1 MSQTRRLAAILA
13 ADVAGYSRLM
23 GADEEGTLE
32 RLKALRREIIDPKIA
47 EHHGRLVKTTGD
59 GMLVEFASVVDA
71 VRCAV
76 EVQQAMPERNTGVAA
91 ESRIELRIGINLG
104 DVIVEGDDLY
114 GDGVNI
120 AARIE
125 ALADPGGVF
134 VSNAVHDHV
143 RDRLPFVFE
152 DLGEQQVKNIA
163 RPVRVYRVRTTIT
176 HPVADVP
183 GSPLSRI
190 AGEGA
195 ERQRREAGEGSP
207 ALPLPDKPSIA
218 VLPFA
223 NMSGDPEQ
231 EYFADG
237 VVEEIIIALSRIRWL
252 FVIARNSSF
261 TYKGRAVDVKQVAR
275 ELGVRYVLEGSVRKG
290 GNRVRIT
297 GQLIDTSMGA
307 HIWAERFDGKLDDIF
322 ELQDEVA
329 SSVAGAIEPKLRQS
343 EFERANRKPTESLD
357 AYDLYLQALALRDIH
372 TDESV
377 RKAIALLNRALTID
391 PNYVPAKAAIGWS
404 WVHQASHGRTAIS
417 EAEVDE
423 AVALARQALEAAK
436 DDPDALW
443 MAAFTLLCFAGE
455 RAIAVTAIDRSLAL
469 NPNSAHAWMARGYVT
484 LPQSE
489 AAIEAFERA
498 MRLNPLDRL
507 ERGFINGIAIAHLF
521 ARRYEQALE
530 WSVRALSDEPGY
542 PAALRT
548 KAVACAH
555 LDRIEEARETVR
567 QLLDAQPWNT
577 VARTTRLYARLFGSP
592 ETAMVYVEGLRKSG
606 MPER

>member
-1 MSQTRRLAAILA
+1 MDTGPISFGRFRLDLGQRELRRDGEPVKLNGRALDILCALATAKGEVVGKDELMARLWPGRIVEEGNIHVHVSTLRKALDDHGEGHSYVVTVPGRGYRLAGLA
-13 ADVAGYSRLM
+13 GSAG
-23 GADEEGTLE
+23 A
-32 RLKALRREIIDPKIA
+32 
-47 EHHGRLVKTTGD
+47 
-59 GMLVEFASVVDA
+59 A
-71 VRCAV
+71 V
-76 EVQQAMPERNTGVAA
+76 PAA
-91 ESRIELRIGINLG
+91 QG
-104 DVIVEGDDLY
+104 
-114 GDGVNI
+114 
-120 AARIE
+120 
-125 ALADPGGVF
+125 
-134 VSNAVHDHV
+134 
-143 RDRLPFVFE
+143 
-152 DLGEQQVKNIA
+152 
-163 RPVRVYRVRTTIT
+163 
-176 HPVADVP
+176 
-183 GSPLSRI
+183 
-190 AGEGA
+190 
-195 ERQRREAGEGSP
+195 
-207 ALPLPDKPSIA
+207 LPLPDKPSIA

-377 RKAIALLNRALTID
+377 RKAIALLKRALTID

-423 AVALARQALEAAK
+423 AVTLARQALEAAK

-443 MAAFTLLCFAGE
+443 MAAFTLLYLAGE

-469 NPNSAHAWMARGYVT
+469 NPNSAHAWMARGYVS